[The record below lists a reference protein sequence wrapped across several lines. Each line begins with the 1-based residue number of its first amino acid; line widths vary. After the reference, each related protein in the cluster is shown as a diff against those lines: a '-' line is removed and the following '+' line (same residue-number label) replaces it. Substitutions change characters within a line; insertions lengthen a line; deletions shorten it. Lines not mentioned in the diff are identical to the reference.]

1 MLLEEKKRIIKL
13 FDFALKPLLIKT
25 NIIPTITLQYP
36 RYSSHGDI
44 SCNIAMQIST
54 KLKIDSYKLAKII
67 VKNLI
72 QQKNYIKLIQSIEII
87 KPGFINLKISASIKQ
102 KTIKYILSS
111 GVKFGQ
117 SNIGSNK
124 KILIEFVSAN
134 PTGPLHIGHG
144 RQCAIGDILS
154 SLFISQGYK
163 VTREFY
169 YNDTGVQI
177 TNLAL
182 SVQVRAKAI
191 FLGKSTWPDTIYN
204 GEYITDIAKC
214 FLAKEKIISIDGSVN
229 IIANGKIND
238 LKSISDF
245 SVAYLRREQDIDL
258 KIFGVKFDNY
268 CLESS
273 LYKKGKV
280 SLVTK
285 LLIKSGKTYYKDG
298 ALWLRTTDYGDDK
311 DRVIRKSNGDF
322 TYFVSDIAYHIFK
335 WKRGF
340 IRAINIQGYDHQGTI
355 TRVKAGLQAIN
366 IGIPNDYPNYIL
378 HKMVT
383 VIKNGKEVKIS
394 KRSGSYITIRNLIQW
409 LSQTESNNNSIEFT
423 KNLIRGRDLMRFFLI
438 YRKSDTD
445 FLFDIDLALKKSDEN
460 PVYYIQ
466 YAHARIFSLLNQW
479 GGDKKSLISIQD
491 LSSLNTEKELSLLIK
506 LSNYPKVLVN
516 SIKDLCP
523 HYVAFYLRDLAK
535 ELHSYYNSERILV
548 KNITIKMARL
558 ALIYATGQV
567 LNNGL
572 KLIGIS
578 APNKM

>member
-1 MLLEEKKRIIKL
+1 MLLEEKQRIIKL
-13 FDFALKPLLIKT
+13 FNLALKPLLIKT
-25 NIIPTITLQYP
+25 NIVPTIILEYP
-36 RYSSHGDI
+36 RHASHGDI
-44 SCNIAMQIST
+44 SCNISMQISK
-54 KLKIDSYKLAKII
+54 KLQINSYKLAKII
-67 VKNLI
+67 SKNLI

-87 KPGFINLKISASIKQ
+87 KPGFINLKISSSIKQ
-102 KTIKYILSS
+102 KIIKYILSS
-111 GVKFGQ
+111 GIKFGQ

-182 SVQVRAKAI
+182 SVQARAKAI
-191 FLGKSTWPDTIYN
+191 FLGKSTWPDTAYN

-214 FLAKEKIISIDGSVN
+214 FLKKKKIISKDRSIN

-238 LKSISDF
+238 LKAIRDF

-273 LYKKGKV
+273 LYKTGKV

-285 LLIKSGKTYYKDG
+285 LLIQSGKTYYKDG

-311 DRVIRKSNGDF
+311 DRVVRKSNGDF

-335 WKRGF
+335 WERGF
-340 IRAINIQGYDHQGTI
+340 IQAINIQGDDHQGTI

-394 KRSGSYITIRNLIQW
+394 KRSGSYITIRNLIKW
-409 LSQTESNNNSIEFT
+409 LSKTESKNDSIEFRED
-423 KNLIRGRDLMRFFLI
+423 LIRGRDLMRFFLI
-438 YRKSDTD
+438 SRKSDTD
-445 FLFDIDLALKKSDEN
+445 FIFDIDLALKRSDEN

-479 GGDKKSLISIQD
+479 GGDKKSLISIKD
-491 LSSLNTEKELSLLIK
+491 LSSLNTEKELSLLVK
-506 LSNYPKVLVN
+506 LSNYPEVLVN
-516 SIKDLCP
+516 SVKDLCP

-535 ELHSYYNSERILV
+535 ELHGYYNTERILV

-558 ALIYATGQV
+558 ALIYSIGQV

-578 APNKM
+578 APTKM